1 MDPVTFEALSEA
13 LTDSDFAPS
22 STSTEDRII
31 VTVSEAEGEDALS
44 QIKCIAADYDCQA
57 TWTGN
62 SNTDSDGETTL
73 DILIELA

>member
-62 SNTDSDGETTL
+62 SNTDSDGKTTL